1 MDILKFKIP
10 LYINLPRPIKKGING
25 YSTYSLELLEIDF
38 NSLYKDE
45 IEALRGQYD
54 WIDVCLD
61 REEYDKRTYGFSNKD
76 VLMEVAYSK
85 GFYFVTLVSD
95 KPFNT
100 IVERNFYS
108 YKEKEKMTLKEAVID
123 FINGCLSDGIGENEI
138 GYVTYQYEKCDVWL
152 GDLIEI

>member
-1 MDILKFKIP
+1 M
-10 LYINLPRPIKKGING
+10 YINLPRPIKKGING
-25 YSTYSLELLEIDF
+25 YPTYSLELSEIDF

-61 REEYDKRTYGFSNKD
+61 ADYHKQMLGFNNND
-76 VLMEVAYSK
+76 VLMEVLYDK

-95 KPFNT
+95 KPFSTMVLNNRYFSSDGPWDK
-100 IVERNFYS
+100 I
-108 YKEKEKMTLKEAVID
+108 TLKEAVIR
-123 FINGCLSDGIGENEI
+123 FLEGSLSDGIGENEI
-138 GYVTYQYEKCDVWL
+138 GYITYQYEKCDVWL